1 MGNVDMTYE
10 ETPHVENN
18 EMGEKQRD
26 TDQEEIQQ
34 PLAVS
39 AQEQL
44 RQEQRTSRIGRA
56 RVRMLPQET
65 SDVEEEA
72 LAEGAVIRDGR
83 YRIVQLLYK
92 RPRLH
97 LYLGR
102 RLSPEPSTEEEGEQE
117 KQEPLVAIR
126 ELVLTSLAPLVR
138 EQIEN
143 AAFEEFVA
151 PTVLGSPQLSTGGDR
166 VWTEG
171 ERHYLVVQ
179 LYDKKNAPY
188 ADVVTLE
195 ELLLE
200 RQEWPQWLDE
210 ETAISWG
217 AQLCR
222 IVARLHRLGIVL
234 GDLDLS
240 TILVSSSGITPWAP
254 VLLTSW
260 PPPPHFWQPVA
271 TTSEAISLQRQV
283 FPVAR
288 IAQWNAF
295 VAPEMLRGKCDERSD
310 VYSLGAILYLLL
322 THYAPVA
329 ARHRLQVVYET
340 NVFAW
345 GDGNAVQSEGV
356 SDSLELILPHLL
368 YRRIS
373 STLEQVLLHAL
384 ELDPSLR
391 YPSVFALVE
400 ALEAAELE
408 AVKAASYPGNRG
420 RRKIRFVN

>member
-1 MGNVDMTYE
+1 MGKVETMYE
-10 ETPHVENN
+10 ETPRVESDGMSEN
-18 EMGEKQRD
+18 ERD
-26 TDQEEIQQ
+26 VDQEEIQH
-34 PLAVS
+34 PLGAS

-44 RQEQRTSRIGRA
+44 GQEQRTNRIRRT
-56 RVRMLPQET
+56 RVRMLPEQR
-65 SDVEEEA
+65 SGEEEEEP
-72 LAEGAVIRDGR
+72 LAEGEVILDGR

-97 LYLGR
+97 LYLGY
-102 RLSPEPSTEEEGEQE
+102 RLSLEPSAEEEVE
-117 KQEPLVAIR
+117 QEPLVAIR
-126 ELVLTSLAPLVR
+126 ELLLTSLAPLVR
-138 EQIEN
+138 EQIEK
-143 AAFEEFVA
+143 AAFEEFVS

-171 ERHYLVVQ
+171 ERNYLVVQ

-188 ADVVTLE
+188 ADVVTLA
-195 ELLLE
+195 ELLLD
-200 RQEWPQWLDE
+200 RQEWPLWLNE
-210 ETAISWG
+210 EIALTWG

-240 TILVSSSGITPWAP
+240 TILVSSAGITPWAP
-254 VLLTSW
+254 ILLTSW

-271 TTSEAISLQRQV
+271 TNSEAIALQRQV

-288 IAQWNAF
+288 VAQWNAF

-310 VYSLGAILYLLL
+310 VYSLGALLYLLL

-329 ARHRLQVVYET
+329 AIHRLQAVPET
-340 NVFAW
+340 NELAW
-345 GDGNAVQSEGV
+345 GYGSATADSAGISE
-356 SDSLELILPHLL
+356 SLELILPHLL

-373 STLEQVLLHAL
+373 PTLEQVLLHAL

-391 YPSVFALVE
+391 YPSMFALVE

-408 AVKAASYPGNRG
+408 AVKAPMHSRNSR
-420 RRKIRFVN
+420 RRKGSG

>member
-1 MGNVDMTYE
+1 MGKVETMYE
-10 ETPHVENN
+10 ETPHVELNGMDEN
-18 EMGEKQRD
+18 ERD
-26 TDQEEIQQ
+26 ADHEEIQQ
-34 PLAVS
+34 SPVAS
-39 AQEQL
+39 TQEQL
-44 RQEQRTSRIGRA
+44 QQARHTSRIGRA
-56 RVRMLPQET
+56 RVRMLPQQK
-65 SDVEEEA
+65 SDEEEEET
-72 LAEGAVIRDGR
+72 LAEGAVILNGR

-97 LYLGR
+97 LYLGH
-102 RLSPEPSTEEEGEQE
+102 RLSPEPAIGEEVEQD

-126 ELVLTSLAPLVR
+126 ELVLTSLSPLVR
-138 EQIEN
+138 EQIEQ
-143 AAFEEFVA
+143 AAFEEFVS

-179 LYDKKNAPY
+179 LYDKKNALY
-188 ADVVTLE
+188 ADVVTLA

-200 RQEWPQWLDE
+200 RQEWPLWLDE
-210 ETAISWG
+210 GVALTWG

-254 VLLTSW
+254 ILLASW

-271 TTSEAISLQRQV
+271 TNAEAIALQRQV

-288 IAQWNAF
+288 VAQWNAF
-295 VAPEMLRGKCDERSD
+295 VAPEMLRGCCDERSD
-310 VYSLGAILYLLL
+310 VYSLGAFLYLLL

-329 ARHRLQVVYET
+329 ALHRLQVAPET
-340 NVFAW
+340 NELAW
-345 GDGNAVQSEGV
+345 GGTAMPSSTDDG
-356 SDSLELILPHLL
+356 LELILPHLL

-408 AVKAASYPGNRG
+408 AVKTPMHSRKSG
-420 RRKIRFVN
+420 RRKGSG